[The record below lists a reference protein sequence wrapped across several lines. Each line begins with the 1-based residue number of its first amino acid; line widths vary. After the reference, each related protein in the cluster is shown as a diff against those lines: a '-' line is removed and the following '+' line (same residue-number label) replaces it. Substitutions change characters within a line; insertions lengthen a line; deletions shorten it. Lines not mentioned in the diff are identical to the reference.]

1 MSSDKTTQTAWR
13 RLLPRAVLYHE
24 AVADRL
30 GINPTDLKCLE
41 LLAGEEA
48 MSPSR
53 LAELAG
59 LTTGAIT
66 GVIDRLER
74 AGIVRREP
82 DPTDRR
88 RIAIHIRP
96 ERTVELSRLYAPFLA
111 GAADLETS
119 SDAPSPAPTSVGVDA
134 VTRLLENETGR
145 LRAAAHGGM
154 VGDTF
159 VAPTGAATQG
169 RLVFIAAAPRLAMH
183 KVALGQQARLVI
195 EAGASRL
202 RLLGPTS
209 GDELVRARFKGAIPD
224 ARASVGTVTVR
235 YSKRPVDLRTR
246 SADLRLEPGVPW
258 QLEIEGGLTDIDGDL
273 TSLRLIS
280 IDVRGG
286 ANHIRLR
293 LPAAQG
299 TVRISV
305 SGGASDVRIERPAR
319 TAVSVLAREA
329 ISHLRF
335 DGRARRAIA
344 AGTRLQS
351 NGFVAAADRY
361 EIELSAA
368 SQVTIGAPPG

>member
-119 SDAPSPAPTSVGVDA
+119 ADAPSRRPTSVGVDA

-183 KVALGQQARLVI
+183 KVALGQQARLVSRR
-195 EAGASRL
+195 APRDCDCSARPPATSWSGRASRAPS
-202 RLLGPTS
+202 RMPARRSARSPSDIRSGRSTSGRDRPTS
-209 GDELVRARFKGAIPD
+209 
-224 ARASVGTVTVR
+224 ASNRVCPGSSR
-235 YSKRPVDLRTR
+235 SK
-246 SADLRLEPGVPW
+246 
-258 QLEIEGGLTDIDGDL
+258 
-273 TSLRLIS
+273 
-280 IDVRGG
+280 
-286 ANHIRLR
+286 
-293 LPAAQG
+293 AA
-299 TVRISV
+299 
-305 SGGASDVRIERPAR
+305 
-319 TAVSVLAREA
+319 
-329 ISHLRF
+329 
-335 DGRARRAIA
+335 
-344 AGTRLQS
+344 
-351 NGFVAAADRY
+351 
-361 EIELSAA
+361 
-368 SQVTIGAPPG
+368 

>member
-1 MSSDKTTQTAWR
+1 M
-13 RLLPRAVLYHE
+13 
-24 AVADRL
+24 
-30 GINPTDLKCLE
+30 
-41 LLAGEEA
+41 
-48 MSPSR
+48 
-53 LAELAG
+53 
-59 LTTGAIT
+59 
-66 GVIDRLER
+66 
-74 AGIVRREP
+74 
-82 DPTDRR
+82 
-88 RIAIHIRP
+88 
-96 ERTVELSRLYAPFLA
+96 
-111 GAADLETS
+111 
-119 SDAPSPAPTSVGVDA
+119 
-134 VTRLLENETGR
+134 
-145 LRAAAHGGM
+145 
-154 VGDTF
+154 
-159 VAPTGAATQG
+159 
-169 RLVFIAAAPRLAMH
+169 
-183 KVALGQQARLVI
+183 
-195 EAGASRL
+195 
-202 RLLGPTS
+202 
-209 GDELVRARFKGAIPD
+209 
-224 ARASVGTVTVR
+224 
-235 YSKRPVDLRTR
+235 
-246 SADLRLEPGVPW
+246 PW